1 MEKEFVSYELSL
13 ALKEIGY
20 QSPKPIG
27 GYRGGA
33 VFYYDKG
40 SELFYDGLPM
50 YSSSY
55 HEGQIIA
62 PLYQQAFRWF
72 REKYNLMF
80 QIFYL
85 RNGNH
90 AVIIHKTTPEY
101 MDLVDQL
108 RLSSGCVAE
117 VPDCYSYEEAEL
129 ECLKKLIE
137 IVKEK

>member
-55 HEGQIIA
+55 HDGQIIA
-62 PLYQQAFRWF
+62 PLYQQVFRWF
-72 REKYNLMF
+72 REE
-80 QIFYL
+80 
-85 RNGNH
+85 H
-90 AVIIHKTTPEY
+90 
-101 MDLVDQL
+101 DLHLLPSKNVNKWWATFG
-108 RLSSGCVAE
+108 SWTSE
-117 VPDCYSYEEAEL
+117 VYDSYEEAQL
-129 ECLKKLIE
+129 ECLKKLIQ
-137 IVKEK
+137 IVGEKVAR